1 MKIKDLSYVALGFC
15 IAVICA
21 VSSADLVDAENA
33 HRIHCEAVAQWESD
47 AALDVEPA
55 QRRGWPNYDMRK
67 CDL

>member
-33 HRIHCEAVAQWESD
+33 HRIHCEAVAQWQAD
-47 AALDVEPA
+47 AALNVAPE
-55 QRRGWPNYDMRK
+55 QRRGWPNYDNRE
-67 CDL
+67 CN